1 MRNKDRQQTSRPFL
15 TPRCGK
21 TRSTDAW
28 PRALWPAAGALAA
41 LLTTMPATAWGQSA
55 EPPTAP
61 GAAALQTDLR
71 AWFTTLLAPAMT
83 LPAPPVTVTVEG
95 DGYLLSLPIT
105 ERAKEAGKGKG
116 APAKPSATAITAH
129 LRPLATGRWS
139 LDDLKVPAD
148 GTFTIDPA
156 AGADAAIT
164 YSIAEQ
170 SARAV
175 IDLTLAT
182 RSSMSL
188 ELRDVAFATQIDG
201 QKQAQRFERYA
212 LQGTLIPG
220 ADGRLDIVQD
230 GTITGWESTT
240 EIGPN
245 QTAETEIRRIRMSMR
260 LDGLHGGKLASAWT
274 AIKAIAAE
282 ASTGNAPPADAKALP
297 PAMRQHARALI
308 EALRDIATRVEGE
321 ESIDDFSMTLPGVG
335 EVSMDQFRFGMGGE
349 APDGKLR
356 AWADIALEGL
366 DIEALPQGMRDYIPA
381 RIALRPVISGISTEK
396 AFALLLA
403 AVGENPDQDRLAADA
418 TALVTA
424 SGASIGLESLSL
436 ELDPLRIEG
445 SGRMRLLSPD
455 KAGIEARL
463 SATGLD
469 AMMAEAGKNPDLRMA
484 MPILAMIKGLG
495 RQEGPRMVWDLAITE
510 DQALVNGVDVMAMPA
525 QQPPQRT
532 PNKR

>member
-1 MRNKDRQQTSRPFL
+1 MRNKDRQGASRPFL
-15 TPRCGK
+15 AFFPRTARAGA
-21 TRSTDAW
+21 TRSAAGLLAV
-28 PRALWPAAGALAA
+28 ALAGLPAA
-41 LLTTMPATAWGQSA
+41 AWAQA
-55 EPPTAP
+55 EPPTPPA
-61 GAAALQTDLR
+61 AAALQADLR
-71 AWFTTLLAPAMT
+71 AWFTTLLAPALT
-83 LPAPPVTVTVEG
+83 LPAPPLTVTVDG
-95 DGYLLSLPIT
+95 DGYMLSLPVA

-116 APAKPSATAITAH
+116 KDTPAKPAATAITAH
-129 LRPLATGRWS
+129 LRPVATGRWS
-139 LDDLKVPAD
+139 LDDLRVPSD

-170 SARAV
+170 TARAV

-240 EIGPN
+240 EIAPK
-245 QTAETEIRRIRMSMR
+245 QAAETQIRRVRMGMR

-274 AIKAIAAE
+274 AIKALATE
-282 ASTGNAPPADAKALP
+282 VGNGQAPAADAKSLP
-297 PAMRQHARALI
+297 PVMRQHARALI
-308 EALRDIATRVEGE
+308 ESLRDIANRIEGE

-335 EVSMDQFRFGMGGE
+335 EISLDQLRFGMGGE

-403 AVGENPDQDRLAADA
+403 AVGEKPDQNRLAADA
-418 TALVTA
+418 TALVTDG
-424 SGASIGLESLSL
+424 GASIGLESLSL

-445 SGRMRLLSPD
+445 SGRMRMLTPT

-495 RQEGPRMVWDLAITE
+495 RQEGPRMVWDLAITD

-525 QQPPQRT
+525 EQPQPQRK

>member
-1 MRNKDRQQTSRPFL
+1 MRPV
-15 TPRCGK
+15 
-21 TRSTDAW
+21 
-28 PRALWPAAGALAA
+28 AGAFAALLAA
-41 LLTTMPATAWGQSA
+41 LPATAWGQSPA
-55 EPPTAP
+55 PPPPAPPTAP
-61 GAAALQTDLR
+61 AAAALQADLR
-71 AWFTTLLAPAMT
+71 AWFTNLLAPAMT
-83 LPAPPVTVTVEG
+83 LPAPPLVVTVDGE
-95 DGYLLSLPIT
+95 GYLLSLPVA
-105 ERAKEAGKGKG
+105 ERAKGAGKGKEP
-116 APAKPSATAITAH
+116 PAKPNATAITAH

-139 LDDLKVPAD
+139 LDDLKVPSD

-175 IDLTLAT
+175 LDLTLAT

-188 ELRDVAFATQIDG
+188 ELRDVAFATQFDG

-245 QTAETEIRRIRMSMR
+245 QTAETEVRRIRMGMR
-260 LDGLHGGKLASAWT
+260 LDGLHSGKLASAWT
-274 AIKAIAAE
+274 AIKALATE
-282 ASTGNAPPADAKALP
+282 ANNGNVPPPDAQALP
-297 PAMRQHARALI
+297 PVMRQHARALI
-308 EALRDIATRVEGE
+308 ESLRDIATRIEGE

-335 EVSMDQFRFGMGGE
+335 EISLDQFRFGMGGE

-381 RIALRPVISGISTEK
+381 RIALRPVISGISTDK

-403 AVGENPDQDRLAADA
+403 AVGETPDQDQLAADA

-424 SGASIGLESLSL
+424 GGASIGLESLSL

-445 SGRMRLLSPD
+445 SGRMRMLSPN

-525 QQPPQRT
+525 EQPPQRK

>member
-1 MRNKDRQQTSRPFL
+1 MRNKDRQGAGRPFGL
-15 TPRCGK
+15 S
-21 TRSTDAW
+21 RS
-28 PRALWPAAGALAA
+28 RARSQARSGALAA
-41 LLTTMPATAWGQSA
+41 LLAALPATAWAQA
-55 EPPTAP
+55 TAP
-61 GAAALQTDLR
+61 QPAATSPNASDAATLQTDLR
-71 AWFTTLLAPAMT
+71 AWFTTLLAPAMV
-83 LPAPPVTVTVEG
+83 LPAPPLSVTVNGE
-95 DGYLLSLPIT
+95 GYLLSLPVT
-105 ERAKEAGKGKG
+105 GRTKEAGKGK
-116 APAKPSATAITAH
+116 APPAKPVDGAITAQ

-139 LDDLKVPAD
+139 LDDLRVPSE

-175 IDLTLAT
+175 VDLTLAT
-182 RSSMSL
+182 RSSMNL

-240 EIGPN
+240 EIGPK
-245 QTAETEIRRIRMSMR
+245 QTAETEIRRIRMGMR

-282 ASTGNAPPADAKALP
+282 ANTGPAPSADAKALP
-297 PAMRQHARALI
+297 PAMRQHARALL
-308 EALRDIATRVEGE
+308 EALRDIANRIEGE

-335 EVSMDQFRFGMGGE
+335 EISLDQLRFGMGGE

-381 RIALRPVISGISTEK
+381 RIALRPVISGISTERL
-396 AFALLLA
+396 FALLLNA
-403 AVGENPDQDRLAADA
+403 IGENPDQDSLAAEA

-424 SGASIGLESLSL
+424 GGASIGLESLSL

-445 SGRMRLLSPD
+445 SGRMRMLTPT

-469 AMMAEAGKNPDLRMA
+469 AMMAEAGKNADLRMA

-495 RQEGPRMVWDLAITE
+495 RQEGPRMVWDLAITD

-525 QQPPQRT
+525 EQPPQRK